1 MSRPGEWFRRL
12 GYLLTRRRVDEVLR
26 QEMEAHREMLDEPAR
41 FGNARRLREDAHD
54 AWGWRWLDD
63 LSRDVRFALRTLRRS
78 PGFTIAAV
86 STLALAIGANLA
98 IFTLI
103 DRVVL
108 HPLAVPD
115 PAHLVT
121 FQRTI
126 QLRAGPRLQLWM
138 TWEDAK
144 DLRTLRTPVSLALS
158 STSND
163 RTSRAIAL
171 DTGSG
176 DTLSVPGRFVSGNF
190 FRVLGLRP
198 ALGRDFVDADDQ
210 LTASA
215 VAILSDRGWR
225 TRFAADASIVGR
237 TIHVNNVLVL
247 IVGVL
252 PATFAGIDLGAPPP
266 EIYLPL
272 MTASRLADNGGAQ
285 TDGRGRL
292 WTGSGPGSGLVSSIS
307 PVVNVMGI
315 ARVTAGTT
323 ARLQAELSTHGPFAN
338 WTVVRVA
345 DTMLPFGSWPE
356 IRQFVGLLAT
366 AVALTLI
373 IGCANLAGLLLA
385 RAEARRTELSVRAAL
400 GASRTRLA
408 QQVAVEAALLAAAGG
423 AAAWML
429 DRGIERAL
437 APFVLPGGIAI
448 GALPETSASRLL
460 AIAAA
465 FVILVAAI
473 IAIAPATLAMSRRLS
488 LDLKRRGGGSS
499 RLGLARG
506 LVGVQV
512 AIGVVLTFSAS
523 LFIQSLSNALATDVG
538 FQRDGLV
545 SATLAM
551 PREKQMFGSEAI
563 EALAAKIRELPDVSA
578 ASVGPL
584 PLVQGSDFTY
594 TDIRADGAPIDTAGP
609 IDVVYASADYF
620 TTLGQPLARGRDFD
634 DRDRANGRLV
644 MIVNDA
650 AARLLW
656 STGANP
662 LEHHLTISSAGR
674 STDYAVV
681 GVTQD
686 VRLKTLRDT
695 NRPVLYLCRPQHSAF
710 LSGFIA
716 GAGHASLIVRTSR
729 DASATTGSLRAT
741 ATAEGFSLTDVT
753 TMSQAIDT
761 LVMPQRLGRALLTLL
776 GVTAIVLT
784 VVGMYGLVAAV
795 VARQKKEIGI
805 RMALGAK
812 PRAIVRSV
820 LTKTSVPLL
829 TGIAAGAAFGWWG
842 GHLADRFMYGI
853 RGANPVTMTIAIA
866 LVTGAGLAAAWLPTR
881 RALRINPID
890 TLRVD

>member
-1 MSRPGEWFRRL
+1 
-12 GYLLTRRRVDEVLR
+12 
-26 QEMEAHREMLDEPAR
+26 
-41 FGNARRLREDAHD
+41 
-54 AWGWRWLDD
+54 
-63 LSRDVRFALRTLRRS
+63 
-78 PGFTIAAV
+78 V

-126 QLRAGPRLQLWM
+126 QLRAGPRPQLWM

-163 RTSRAIAL
+163 RASRAIAL

-176 DTLSVPGRFVSGNF
+176 DTLSVPGRFISANF

-237 TIHVNNVLVL
+237 TIRVNNVLVL

-252 PATFAGIDLGAPPP
+252 PTTFAGIDLGAPTP

-272 MTASRLADNGGAQ
+272 MTASRLADIGGAQ
-285 TDGRGRL
+285 TDGRGRP

-366 AVALTLI
+366 AVALTLL

-408 QQVAVEAALLAAAGG
+408 RQVAVEAALLAAAGG

-429 DRGIERAL
+429 DRGLGRML
-437 APFVLPGGIAI
+437 APFVLPGGIPI
-448 GALPETSASRLL
+448 SALPATSLPRLFGITL
-460 AIAAA
+460 GL
-465 FVILVAAI
+465 VVLVAAI

-551 PREKQMFGSEAI
+551 PRTNQMFGSEALD
-563 EALAAKIRELPDVSA
+563 ALAAKIRELPDVSA

-594 TDIRADGAPIDTAGP
+594 TDLRADGARVDSTAP
-609 IDVVYASADYF
+609 IDVVYAAADYF
-620 TTLGQPLARGRDFD
+620 TTLGQPLVRGRDFD
-634 DRDRANGRLV
+634 DRDRPNGRPV

-656 STGANP
+656 STGTDP
-662 LEHHLTISSAGR
+662 LEHHVTISRVGR
-674 STDYAVV
+674 STDYAVI

-686 VRLKTLRDT
+686 VRLKTLRDA
-695 NRPVLYLCRPQHSAF
+695 NRPVLYLCRPQHAVY
-710 LSGFIA
+710 LSGFMA
-716 GAGHASLIVRTSR
+716 GAGQASLIVRTSR
-729 DASATTGSLRAT
+729 DASAIASSLRAT
-741 ATAEGFSLTDVT
+741 ASAAGFSLTDVT
-753 TMSQAIDT
+753 TISQAIDT

-820 LTKTSVPLL
+820 LTKTSAPLL
-829 TGIAAGAAFGWWG
+829 TGIAAGAAFAWWG

-853 RGANPVTMTIAIA
+853 RGANPVTMTIAIV
-866 LVTGAGLAAAWLPTR
+866 LVASAGLAAAWLPTR
-881 RALRINPID
+881 RALRVNPIE

>member
-1 MSRPGEWFRRL
+1 
-12 GYLLTRRRVDEVLR
+12 
-26 QEMEAHREMLDEPAR
+26 
-41 FGNARRLREDAHD
+41 
-54 AWGWRWLDD
+54 
-63 LSRDVRFALRTLRRS
+63 
-78 PGFTIAAV
+78 
-86 STLALAIGANLA
+86 
-98 IFTLI
+98 
-103 DRVVL
+103 
-108 HPLAVPD
+108 
-115 PAHLVT
+115 
-121 FQRTI
+121 
-126 QLRAGPRLQLWM
+126 
-138 TWEDAK
+138 
-144 DLRTLRTPVSLALS
+144 
-158 STSND
+158 
-163 RTSRAIAL
+163 
-171 DTGSG
+171 
-176 DTLSVPGRFVSGNF
+176 
-190 FRVLGLRP
+190 VLGLRP

-594 TDIRADGAPIDTAGP
+594 TDIRADGAPIDTTAP

-620 TTLGQPLARGRDFD
+620 TTLGQPLVRGRDFD

-656 STGANP
+656 STGADP
-662 LEHHLTISSAGR
+662 LEHHVTISSAGR

-695 NRPVLYLCRPQHSAF
+695 NRPVLYLCRPQHAIY
-710 LSGFIA
+710 LSGFMA

-729 DASATTGSLRAT
+729 DASAITGSLRAT

-820 LTKTSVPLL
+820 LTKTSAPLL